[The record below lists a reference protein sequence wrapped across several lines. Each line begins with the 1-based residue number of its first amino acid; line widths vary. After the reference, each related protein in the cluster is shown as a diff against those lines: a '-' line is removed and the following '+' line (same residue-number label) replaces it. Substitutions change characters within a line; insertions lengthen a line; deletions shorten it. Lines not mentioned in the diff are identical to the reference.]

1 VLLWRRRSELAMF
14 YLFVIVY
21 SMGVIA
27 FFVNARFRLPIMP
40 AMTLFSAYACV
51 YLVEAYRR
59 KSLDLVK
66 ALLILA
72 PAALFVNS
80 DYLYQ
85 KQMRAYSD
93 AFSNFTLGNAYMKMG
108 SGNSAR
114 ALHACR

>member
-1 VLLWRRRSELAMF
+1 MF